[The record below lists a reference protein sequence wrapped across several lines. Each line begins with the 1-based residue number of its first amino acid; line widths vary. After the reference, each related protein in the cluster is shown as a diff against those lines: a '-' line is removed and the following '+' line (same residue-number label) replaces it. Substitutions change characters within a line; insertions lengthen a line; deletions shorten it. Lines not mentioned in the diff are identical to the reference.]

1 MITIEYFCRYD
12 HIEDIKS
19 DYWIDILMRMSVALA
34 KIAVGRIRSRF
45 T

>member
-1 MITIEYFCRYD
+1 MITIEYVCRYD
-12 HIEDIKS
+12 NIEDIKS